1 MDNLTQSVLANKQNT
16 LKNLLGGNQDSKIFN
31 RISSTEL
38 MIRAPSEE
46 EVSELGFQD
55 DFELIKV
62 LEQAILHP
70 KIEII

>member
-1 MDNLTQSVLANKQNT
+1 M
-16 LKNLLGGNQDSKIFN
+16 GGNQDSKISN

-62 LEQAILHP
+62 LE
-70 KIEII
+70 